1 MSNVMM
7 HKFLDSALLWEP
19 AGEDDDSQRYTCFC
33 FKFSFYIILEGIL
46 ILTVFTS
53 GLSDASI
60 PKSYA
65 ENYVLDEIKYTSEDT
80 FSFKLEDL
88 NGKVHRFQSGE

>member
-1 MSNVMM
+1 MFLLQIFFLYYTGGHSNPNHV
-7 HKFLDSALLWEP
+7 HL
-19 AGEDDDSQRYTCFC
+19 Q
-33 FKFSFYIILEGIL
+33 EGVL

-53 GLSDASI
+53 RLSDASI